1 MKKSIQS
8 FGRSARV
15 ALSLRQ
21 TLFISSLFLPTLSH
35 AAGIE
40 DIINRTI
47 QYLQGGLAR
56 AIGIFCIIIAGY
68 LCLARQKFPKEY
80 FMMILVG
87 LGIIFGG
94 STLYSTLVG

>member
-1 MKKSIQS
+1 MKMI
-8 FGRSARV
+8 
-15 ALSLRQ
+15 LRPFKKCIKN
-21 TLFISSLFLPTLSH
+21 TNDRKFILFISSLLLPTLSH

-40 DIINRTI
+40 GIINRTI

-56 AIGIFCIIIAGY
+56 TMGIFCIIIAGY

-94 STLYSTLVG
+94 SSLYSTLVA